1 MAVSIVPF
9 TPAHLDAAAQ
19 VYVTVFNAAPWHD
32 RWTPPTARRRLAE
45 MLATPHALG
54 FVLLDGALVG
64 FVLGYAESWF
74 DGTHFDLKEL
84 CIRTDQQRR
93 GLGTRLLRHLEG
105 ALREQGVARV
115 ELLTAREGPAAAF
128 YATQGYAVSPRMQ
141 MMARRLADGEGA

>member
-45 MLATPHALG
+45 TLATAHALG

-64 FVLGYAESWF
+64 FVLGHAASWF

-84 CIRTDQQRR
+84 CIRADQQRR

-105 ALREQGVARV
+105 VLREQGVARV
-115 ELLTAREGPAAAF
+115 YLLTAGEGPAAAF
-128 YATQGYAVSPRMQ
+128 YATQGYSVSPRMR
-141 MMARRLADGEGA
+141 MMAHRLAEDEGA